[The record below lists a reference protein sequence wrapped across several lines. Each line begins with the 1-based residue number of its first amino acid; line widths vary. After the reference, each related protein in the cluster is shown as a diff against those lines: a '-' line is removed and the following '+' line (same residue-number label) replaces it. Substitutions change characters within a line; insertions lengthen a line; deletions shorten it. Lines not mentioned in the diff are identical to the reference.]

1 MCFSVGIHF
10 FNFRK
15 PLTGG
20 MAVTISPYS
29 PTEGLNVGLQG
40 QWWGVAGQVG
50 YGFGKKGGIFW
61 EADGGLPPGGSLTI
75 YNVSKPINNLNDSK
89 NNNK

>member
-61 EADGGLPPGGSLTI
+61 EAGGGLPPGGSLTI
-75 YNVSKPINNLNDSK
+75 YNVSKPINNLNDN